1 MWYVSAGTTTVGPF
15 RSDIDAN
22 DWMDANTGNENWE
35 LYYEGKS
42 MIKVTEVQD
51 KDTTRLYHLDGP
63 RLDTVASFWDY
74 LVATREIDGYEI
86 EEVA

>member
-1 MWYVSAGTTTVGPF
+1 MLLV
-15 RSDIDAN
+15 R
-22 DWMDANTGNENWE
+22 
-35 LYYEGKS
+35 
-42 MIKVTEVQD
+42 EVQD

-63 RLDTVASFWDY
+63 RMDIVVSFWDY

>member
-1 MWYVSAGTTTVGPF
+1 MLTIGWTPTLAMKIGSST
-15 RSDIDAN
+15 
-22 DWMDANTGNENWE
+22 MK
-35 LYYEGKS
+35 GKS

-74 LVATREIDGYEI
+74 LVETRQINGYEI

>member
-1 MWYVSAGTTTVGPF
+1 MK
-15 RSDIDAN
+15 
-22 DWMDANTGNENWE
+22 
-35 LYYEGKS
+35 GKS

-74 LVATREIDGYEI
+74 LVETRQINGYEI